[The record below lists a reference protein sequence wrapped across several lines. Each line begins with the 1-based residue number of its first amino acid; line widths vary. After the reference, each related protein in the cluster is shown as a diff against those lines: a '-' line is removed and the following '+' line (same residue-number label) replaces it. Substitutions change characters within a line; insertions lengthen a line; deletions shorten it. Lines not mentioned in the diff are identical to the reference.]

1 MKRLS
6 GRAWWGI
13 LLIVLGALFL
23 LQELQIVGN
32 AFQYLWMVV
41 MFAAGAGFLWV
52 FVTNDKQWWAVIPG
66 LGLLALAFASLESAL
81 NLLPAADWGG
91 PVFLGG
97 LGAAFWLVYARQ
109 QEHWWALIPGG
120 VLVTLGVVAG
130 LDEAGSDFDGGIF
143 FLGLGLTFVL
153 VALLPSREHDTRW
166 SWIPGAVLLL
176 LGLTQITAVGS
187 EMLAYWPVLLILIG
201 GYILI
206 KGWRG

>member
-13 LLIVLGALFL
+13 LLILLGLLFL

-32 AFQYLWMVV
+32 AFQYLGMGV
-41 MFAAGAGFLWV
+41 MFAAGVGFLWV
-52 FVTNDKQWWAVIPG
+52 FVTNHKQWWAVIPG
-66 LGLLALAFASLESAL
+66 LGLLALSFASLESAL
-81 NLLPAADWGG
+81 SLFPGADWGG
-91 PVFLGG
+91 PAFLGG
-97 LGAAFWLVYARQ
+97 LGLAFWLVYARQ

-120 VLVTLGVVAG
+120 VLLTLGVVAG
-130 LDEAGSDFDGGIF
+130 LEEWGLEIGGGVF

-153 VALLPSREHDTRW
+153 VALLPSRDHDTRW

-176 LGLTQITAVGS
+176 LGLTQVTAVGS
-187 EMLAYWPVLLILIG
+187 EILEYWPVVLIIIG

-206 KGWRG
+206 QAWRR